1 MDYLAIAGTVAAPIL
16 SAVAAVGSWKA
27 AQRANKTSA
36 QAQATGERAF
46 QTAEAVARIERDRRH
61 EERRPQFELR
71 LEPRGPEHCMLNV
84 HLLGPDELS
93 EVEIVSIRV
102 DDDDKDRTGVIHGD
116 TPREDILNH
125 VWGPLRFTPRVDKAD
140 EHGRAVGPETLRV
153 GRGRPF
159 QMEPTQPGHWMTG
172 TSQEQ
177 WQWEYRD
184 HPVRL
189 ILTCRAGDEEWVLA
203 RHVPQPPTLRRPPAG
218 SQ

>member
-1 MDYLAIAGTVAAPIL
+1 MDYLAITGAVAAGL

-27 AQRANKTSA
+27 AHRANKTSV
-36 QAQATGERAF
+36 QAQETGERAF

-71 LEPRGPEHCMLNV
+71 LEPRSEQHCMLNA
-84 HLLGPDELS
+84 HLLGPDELG

-102 DDDDKDRTGVIHGD
+102 DDDDKNRAQL
-116 TPREDILNH
+116 TPGGPTREEVDNH
-125 VWGPLRFTPRVDKAD
+125 VWGPLRFTPRVDEAD
-140 EHGRAVGPETLRV
+140 THGRGVGPFTLKV
-153 GRGRPF
+153 GRGRLF
-159 QMEPTQPGHWMTG
+159 QMEPTPPGRWMTG

-189 ILTCRAGDEEWVLA
+189 IITCRVGDEEWLLP
-203 RHVPQPPTLRRPPAG
+203 RRLDLPDTLRRPPSAG
-218 SQ
+218 R